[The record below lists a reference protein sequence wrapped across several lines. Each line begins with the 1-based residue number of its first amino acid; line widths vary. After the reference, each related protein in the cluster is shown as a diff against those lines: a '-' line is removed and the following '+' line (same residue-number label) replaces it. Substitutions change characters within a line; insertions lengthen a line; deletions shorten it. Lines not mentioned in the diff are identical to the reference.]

1 MVYTRNFQ
9 KLGTYILSNKAKDE
23 IREVGPDPKVVLC
36 SVLGV
41 KPFSRRSH
49 IGMGEGGEKG
59 GGRKSVFRDAQSMRL
74 SPMFRH
80 SSPRGNVTYLNRL
93 KTTMSSTL

>member
-49 IGMGEGGEKG
+49 IRNGG
-59 GGRKSVFRDAQSMRL
+59 GGRK
-74 SPMFRH
+74 
-80 SSPRGNVTYLNRL
+80 RGREKKCFPSCPVYEAFSNVQ
-93 KTTMSSTL
+93 TLLPQGERNISE